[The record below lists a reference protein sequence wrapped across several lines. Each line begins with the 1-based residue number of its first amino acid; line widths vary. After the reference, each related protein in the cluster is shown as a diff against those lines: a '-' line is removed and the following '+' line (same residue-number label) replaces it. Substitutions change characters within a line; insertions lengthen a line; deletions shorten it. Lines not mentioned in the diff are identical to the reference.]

1 MPWAANCSQT
11 ISAWTWPHASLGGSG
26 EEGGT
31 NSILGE
37 LGGETR
43 SHREVLVYRAMAV
56 LPDTCSVMGM
66 PLRMLLLHFAAALHA
81 VRIPFCR
88 REI

>member
-1 MPWAANCSQT
+1 MYQ
-11 ISAWTWPHASLGGSG
+11 
-26 EEGGT
+26 
-31 NSILGE
+31 
-37 LGGETR
+37 
-43 SHREVLVYRAMAV
+43 AMAV